1 MAVDEYVV
9 WQQLKEMKEREYIF
23 HFIKTP
29 TNQTQK
35 LFFNFCFLQL
45 LLCKHHIKY
54 AYRDLDGIAACS
66 GLICSFLQGT

>member
-1 MAVDEYVV
+1 MAADEYVV

-23 HFIKTP
+23 HFKKKKP
-29 TNQTQK
+29 N

-45 LLCKHHIKY
+45 LLHKHHIKY
-54 AYRDLDGIAACS
+54 AYRDLDGIAASS